1 MIGNN
6 SFCFTNAGKSTW
18 ANGVRLCEMYDSELP
33 LPRDAQ
39 EDADFYNYLNEINLT
54 SAWLDGTDEEI
65 EGEWVDSAGYNITYF
80 NWYTNQPDN
89 NKGREHYLHY
99 RPGWG
104 GKWNDHVGTN
114 VENIICQ
121 KLPIGR
127 SHFKLFFLTKI

>member
-1 MIGNN
+1 MGNY

-18 ANGVRLCEMYDSELP
+18 ANGVRLCEMYNSELP
-33 LPRDAQ
+33 LPLDAQ
-39 EDADFYNYLNEINLT
+39 EDADFYNYLNKINLT

-65 EGEWVDSAGYNITYF
+65 EGEWVDSNGFNITYF

-121 KLPIGR
+121 KLPIG
-127 SHFKLFFLTKI
+127 KLHLKL